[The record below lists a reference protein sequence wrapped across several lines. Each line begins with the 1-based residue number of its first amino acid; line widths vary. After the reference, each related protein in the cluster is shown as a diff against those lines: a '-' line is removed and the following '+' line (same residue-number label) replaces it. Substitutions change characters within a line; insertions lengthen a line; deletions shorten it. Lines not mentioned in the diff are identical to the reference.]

1 VTTLKR
7 TLKAILLMIIL
18 SGALL
23 PAAATEGAMS
33 GKPSFNESDWSE
45 LKQLME
51 AEGAAAVVERI
62 RAVEDAEERR
72 ALFLFAHQ
80 GFAYQDWEGKN
91 LDDLATVVRAGI
103 DEFLAQAEAAGNAD
117 ARAKLIDGANVEA
130 YNLAADLA
138 PCWPGDE
145 LPREP
150 RHFELGVELGERML
164 SWREDLD
171 KGPDAFSMAHWALGI
186 HQLFLGEADAAATS
200 FQSAV
205 DYAAR
210 AAREGDRTAE
220 CVPGGDFSVVLN
232 TGYRGLALSAAG
244 DDAGRELYNTALAAF
259 EGTIA
264 DYPEQADDARF
275 GIDQL
280 KKVASGLGLE

>member
-1 VTTLKR
+1 
-7 TLKAILLMIIL
+7 MIIL
-18 SGALL
+18 SGVPL
-23 PAAATEGAMS
+23 PATAAEDAMS
-33 GKPSFNESDWSE
+33 GEPRFNEDDWKE
-45 LKQLME
+45 LRELME
-51 AEGAAAVVERI
+51 GGGAASVVERI
-62 RAVEDAEERR
+62 LAVEDAEERR

-91 LDDLATVVRAGI
+91 LDDLATVVQAGI

-117 ARAKLIDGANVEA
+117 VRAKLIDGANIEA

-145 LPREP
+145 LPRED
-150 RHFELGVELGERML
+150 RHHALGVELGERML
-164 SWREDLD
+164 SWREELD
-171 KGPDAFSMAHWALGI
+171 KGPDAFSMAYWALGV
-186 HQLFLGEADAAATS
+186 HQLFLGEAEAAAAS
-200 FQSAV
+200 FLSAV

-210 AAREGDRTAE
+210 AAREDDRTAE

-232 TGYRGLALSAAG
+232 TGYRGLALTAAG
-244 DDAGRELYNTALAAF
+244 DDAGRGLYEEALSAF
-259 EGTIA
+259 EGTIG

-280 KKVASGLGLE
+280 KKVATGLGLE